1 MSKLSVP
8 EFIDLVKRSKLVDAD
23 RLDELLAKL
32 EPRPGDS
39 PALGAKLVEAGL
51 LTPWQCERLLAGRYK
66 GFILG
71 KYKLLGHLGTGGMS
85 SVFLGEH
92 LVMRHQVA
100 IKVLPHNLVRQSSYL
115 ERFHQ
120 EARATALLS
129 HPNMVRAFDVDA
141 EGDTYY
147 LVMEFVDG
155 KDMKAL
161 VDRDGPLPYKVAAD
175 YARQAADGLSYAHGR
190 GLIHRDIKP
199 ANLLVDTSGTVK
211 ILDLGLARFSDES
224 LASLTVDYDENMI
237 GTVDYLAPEQALD
250 SHNVDARADIYS
262 LGCTLYFMLTGAP
275 PFGDGTIPQRLMKHQ
290 KEEPLSIRRKRPDAP
305 EELLT
310 ICNRMMAKTPAARY
324 QTAAEVSELLTAWID
339 GESTSHGGIGKLPTA
354 PPPPSTEP
362 VIRDEDLTLAPL
374 EDEPGRPFA
383 PSPAS
388 AANNGQ
394 KTNAEA
400 PSPPPVPAA
409 LARAQKAPAAQ
420 KAATGR
426 QKPQVVK
433 MKESAPP
440 VAAAARPSSP
450 RAPAAADTLD
460 ELLTDT
466 TRDSTGLSAD
476 WSAGSPLLMP
486 QKSDSIWRVL
496 GKGSL
501 LGIGLL
507 IVLSLIYAAIT
518 FVVR

>member
-1 MSKLSVP
+1 MSKLNVP
-8 EFIDLVKRSKLVDAD
+8 EFIDLVKRSKLVDTD
-23 RLDELLAKL
+23 RLDELLARL
-32 EPRPGDS
+32 APPPADS
-39 PALGAKLVEAGL
+39 PALGAQLVEAGL

-85 SVFLGEH
+85 SVFLAEH

-100 IKVLPHNLVRQSSYL
+100 VKVLPHNLVRQSSYL

-199 ANLLVDTSGTVK
+199 ANLLVDTTGTVK

-290 KEEPLSIRRKRPDAP
+290 KEEPASIRRKRPDAP
-305 EELLT
+305 EELIS
-310 ICNRMMAKTPAARY
+310 ICIRMMAKTPATRH
-324 QTAAEVSELLTAWID
+324 QSAAEVSELLTSWLN
-339 GESTSHGGIGKLPTA
+339 GESTSHGGIGKLPAA
-354 PPPPSTEP
+354 PPPPSTGP
-362 VIRDEDLTLAPL
+362 VIREEDLTLAPL
-374 EDEPGRPFA
+374 EDEPGRPIA
-383 PSPAS
+383 PLPTR

-394 KTNAEA
+394 TGKSAA
-400 PSPPPVPAA
+400 PSPPPVPAE
-409 LARAQKAPAAQ
+409 LARAQKASRERKVPAA
-420 KAATGR
+420 R
-426 QKPQVVK
+426 QRAQVVK

-440 VAAAARPSSP
+440 VGAAARPVSE

-460 ELLTDT
+460 ELLTDSAS
-466 TRDSTGLSAD
+466 RDSASLSAD

-486 QKSDSIWRVL
+486 QKSDSVWRVI
-496 GKGSL
+496 GMGSL

-507 IVLSLIYAAIT
+507 ILLFLVYAISAAM
-518 FVVR
+518 R